1 MKRVFS
7 FFLAAA
13 VMLTLSACGGS
24 ADRAVSESESPS
36 VKAESPAAS
45 ETGLMYRFY
54 SNIGENLKNGDV
66 DGFDGHFT
74 DTAMAFLAEHD
85 ALFEKNEPLSDEDSS
100 KLADTFD
107 LRDVEK
113 NPDLHT
119 SQLFYG
125 TGIITDIQE
134 EMLDDN
140 TCATQGIILY
150 DGQSNTAEYCYFMC
164 SGSVPLYT
172 GDEVEFVALPL
183 GVGNVD
189 LTDNTKQR
197 CVYIACTYL
206 QGLNEAADSSSLL
219 PDDTGGTAVD
229 QNSFDDGSDEGLDP
243 ISEEDRMPGYVY
255 IAVWPGWAERDPAYP
270 EYKDITYGEV
280 LDYLFDGND
289 ADWSYDKASDSVKVS
304 GTYTTF
310 NYTMGMAD
318 EPTLC
323 NVQLTFTVGDS
334 GWDVSGFR
342 GDECDS
348 GEYFME
354 LAYSYY
360 YQGNCY

>member
-7 FFLAAA
+7 MILAAA
-13 VMLTLSACGGS
+13 VMLSVTACGGS
-24 ADRAVSESESPS
+24 TGS
-36 VKAESPAAS
+36 AAS
-45 ETGLMYRFY
+45 ESVSSSVETESTAAADTGLMYSFY
-54 SNIGENLKNGDV
+54 TSIGESLKNGDV

-85 ALFEKNEPLSDEDSS
+85 DLFEKNEPLSDADSS
-100 KLADTFD
+100 YLADAFD

-113 NPDLHT
+113 NPELHT
-119 SQLFYG
+119 SELFYG
-125 TGIITDIQE
+125 TGVITDIQE

-140 TCATQGIILY
+140 TCATEGIILY
-150 DGQSNTAEYCYFMC
+150 NGQSSTAEYCYFMC

-189 LTDNTKQR
+189 LTDNTMQR

-206 QGLNEAADSSSLL
+206 QGLNEASSSGLVE
-219 PDDTGGTAVD
+219 DDTGGTEVD
-229 QNSFDDGSDEGLDP
+229 YNSFDDDSDEGLNP

-255 IAVWPGWAERDPAYP
+255 ISVWPGWAERDPAYP

-289 ADWSYDKASDSVKVS
+289 SDWSYDKASDSVKVS
-304 GTYTTF
+304 GTYITF

-323 NVQLTFTVGDS
+323 NVQLTFTAGDS